1 MDRARALSSCVL
13 ATLLVTAS
21 TGCKGALG
29 QVAAAGAVAAI
40 TDVQIAA
47 MKSRSE
53 TSPQNV
59 ATYGPAP
66 ANGISPCGRT
76 NMRIKGWM
84 GRADQRTK
92 VKGMFVDPEQIAL
105 IARRHSELGRLRLV
119 VDWVDQQDVMTLKAE
134 LAGGS
139 TELAKSVEDNVQ
151 SVCKVRGR
159 VEFVAPGSL
168 PNDGKVIDDVRKYT

>member
-40 TDVQIAA
+40 TAVQIAA

-66 ANGISPCGRT
+66 ANGISPCGRCPEPE
-76 NMRIKGWM
+76 NGYAIC
-84 GRADQRTK
+84 
-92 VKGMFVDPEQIAL
+92 FVSTCE
-105 IARRHSELGRLRLV
+105 ARCIEGYVLEG
-119 VDWVDQQDVMTLKAE
+119 AE
-134 LAGGS
+134 C
-139 TELAKSVEDNVQ
+139 VP
-151 SVCKVRGR
+151 
-159 VEFVAPGSL
+159 VAAPSAS
-168 PNDGKVIDDVRKYT
+168 R